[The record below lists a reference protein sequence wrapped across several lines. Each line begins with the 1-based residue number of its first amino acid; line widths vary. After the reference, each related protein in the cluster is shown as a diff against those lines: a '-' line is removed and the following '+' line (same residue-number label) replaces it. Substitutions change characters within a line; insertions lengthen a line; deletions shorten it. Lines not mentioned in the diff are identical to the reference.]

1 MQKQINLVI
10 HGVESSDEIPGIE
23 RIAANTQIN
32 CAPDLDTLQ
41 QCLPEAEVLL
51 GWNFRAK
58 DLQQTWHLAE
68 QLRWVQWS
76 GAGVDAVL
84 FPEFVA
90 SDVRLTNVRGVFD
103 RAMAEYT
110 LGLILAFA
118 KGMVETMAA
127 QTAHRWSYRLTEQ
140 TLGQKVLVVG
150 VGSIGRAIGRLLKQ
164 AGFEVS
170 GVGRSARDGDPDF
183 EQVYGVD
190 TLVQSLETAD
200 YVVLIPP
207 LTDQTRGLFGAA
219 EFSAMKATARFI
231 NLGRGELVDEEAL
244 IAALTSG
251 AIAGAGLDVFL
262 NEPLPE
268 NSPFWDLENCIVSP
282 HMSGDYHGF
291 KETVAEVFLDNFERY
306 RQCRELVNRVDK
318 TLGFVNT

>member
-10 HGVESSDEIPGIE
+10 HGVESSDEIPGID
-23 RIAANTQIN
+23 RIAADTQIS

-41 QCLPEAEVLL
+41 AFLPQAEVLL

-58 DLQQTWHLAE
+58 DLRQTWHLVE

-90 SDVRLTNVRGVFD
+90 SDVQLTNVRGVFD

-150 VGSIGRAIGRLLKQ
+150 VGSIGRTIGRLLKQ
-164 AGFEVS
+164 AGFKVS

-231 NLGRGELVDEEAL
+231 NLGRGELVDEDAL

-262 NEPLPE
+262 NEPLSE

-282 HMSGDYHGF
+282 HMSGDYHGY
-291 KETVAEVFLDNFERY
+291 KKTSCQSL
-306 RQCRELVNRVDK
+306 CRVYLSLYMSCGHESK
-318 TLGFVNT
+318 CATFP

>member
-1 MQKQINLVI
+1 MQNQINLVI

-23 RIAANTQIN
+23 RIAGEAQISY
-32 CAPDLDTLQ
+32 APDLEGLQ
-41 QCLPEAEVLL
+41 EFLPHAEVLL

-58 DLQQTWHLAE
+58 DLRQTWHLAE

-90 SDVRLTNVRGVFD
+90 SDVQLTNVRGVFD

-164 AGFEVS
+164 AGFKVS
-170 GVGRSARDGDPDF
+170 GVGRTARDGDPDF

-207 LTDQTRGLFGAA
+207 LTDQTRGLFGAV

-306 RQCRELVNRVDK
+306 RQGRELINLIDK